1 MHCPHE
7 GTTCVCTEGVSTA
20 GECGHTEGSRTR
32 GATEGELGMDR
43 LAPECGVSSWL
54 FWKRDRW
61 EAGVAAV

>member
-1 MHCPHE
+1 MSARKVCPQLE
-7 GTTCVCTEGVSTA
+7 NVVTQRGREQG
-20 GECGHTEGSRTR
+20 